1 MPTRIRFLTAG
12 ESHGPKLTA
21 IVEGVPA
28 GLALDRGRIDL
39 EMARR
44 QKGFGSGG
52 RMRIEHDRA
61 RITAGIAAGR
71 TTGAPIA
78 LEIENRDHEAWRD
91 RDIEPMVTPRPGH
104 ADLAGAIKYG
114 HADLRPGLE
123 RASAR
128 ETAARVAVGAICRQL
143 LSHLGVTVGGY
154 TRSIGPVAADLEDDP
169 DEETYARRFETAL
182 GNDLACPDGESLDRM
197 REAIDAASGEGDTL
211 GGIIEVVV
219 TGLPPGLGSYAHWD
233 RRLDARLAMAMVS
246 IQAMKGVEIG
256 PAFSN
261 AALRGTGVH
270 DAILRRGDALVR
282 GSNRSGGIEGGIT
295 NGRPVVIRVAMKPIS
310 TTRTPLPSVN
320 LVTGDEAGAAH
331 ERSDVCAVPRAVPV
345 AEAMAAIL
353 IADALLEKLGGDS
366 IDEILPRLESL
377 RTGRLDELHLD
388 GRPWRFGYD
397 D

>member
-78 LEIENRDHEAWRD
+78 LEIENRDHESWRD

-128 ETAARVAVGAICRQL
+128 ETAARVACGAICRQL

-154 TRSIGPVAADLEDDP
+154 TRSIGPVAADLEDDT

-182 GNDLACPDGESLDRM
+182 GNDLACPDVGSLERM
-197 REAIDAASGEGDTL
+197 REAIDAASGDGDTL

-219 TGLPPGLGSYAHWD
+219 TGLPPGLGSYVHWD

-270 DAILRRGDALVR
+270 DAILRQGDALVR
-282 GSNRSGGIEGGIT
+282 GSNRAGGIEGGIT

-320 LVTGDEAGAAH
+320 LVTGDEAEAAH

-388 GRPWRFGYD
+388 GKPWRFGYD